1 MWMVAPRIKLL
12 LGIAVVAVVAIPVW
26 YLASPLFFATHGDED
41 APAGFSTVIATG
53 TFMDGDPGH
62 VSSGEARLLYD
73 GSGYVL
79 RFESFFV
86 TNGPG
91 LAVYLANGPRV
102 AAGDLDLG
110 PLKASQGSSN
120 YPLPTGV
127 DPQSYRYVIIWC
139 VPFSIPFG
147 FAELT
152 FA

>member
-1 MWMVAPRIKLL
+1 MVPPRVKLL
-12 LGIAVVAVVAIPVW
+12 LGIAVVAVVAIPIW
-26 YLASPLFFATHGDED
+26 YLASPLLIATQGNED
-41 APAGFSTVIATG
+41 TPTGFSSVVATG
-53 TFMDGDPGH
+53 TFMDGEPGH
-62 VSSGEARLLYD
+62 VSSGEARLLND

-79 RFESFFV
+79 RFENFFV
-86 TNGPG
+86 TNGPR
-91 LAVYLANGPRV
+91 LAVYLAASPRV

-127 DPQSYRYVIIWC
+127 DPHSYHYVIIWC
-139 VPFSIPFG
+139 VPFSVQFG